1 MKFSAPTQPIF
12 IISLVF
18 AILALLGF
26 FGILTPVASHAFWLM
41 TIAWVVLVIGTVMKG
56 L

>member
-1 MKFSAPTQPIF
+1 MKLSAPTQPIF

-26 FGILTPVASHAFWLM
+26 FGILAPVAAHSFWLM
-41 TIAWVVLVIGTVMKG
+41 TIAYVVLLIGTLLKG
-56 L
+56 V